1 MSQQRTNL
9 IDLAA
14 KFVNSTDSHIFL
26 TGKAG
31 TGKTTFLRS
40 LGQKT
45 HKNFVVVAPTGIAA
59 LNAQGVTIHSQFL
72 FPLGSFIPDRN
83 FDFAQ
88 AEEGGFYT
96 QQTLARKHPLN
107 KIRKQVLRATELLI
121 IDEVSMLRADLL
133 DAIDYRMRSA
143 KGNFNR
149 SFGGAQVLMI
159 GDLYQLPPIVQ
170 EREWSVLKSYYKSM
184 HFFEAR
190 ALKQDGMVYIELDKI
205 FRQSDD
211 RFIGMLNNL
220 RNNVATRDDIDE
232 LNKYYKPSSEI
243 DEEGVITITTH
254 NRKAENINQ
263 KELDAL
269 PGPSSFF
276 DAEIDGDFPESM
288 YPLPEKIELKV
299 GAQVMFIKNDSSGG
313 GEYYNG
319 KLARVD
325 YIDEEGVTVIMQDN
339 QQPFLLRQERWEN
352 KKYTISEK
360 SKDLEEEV
368 VGSYTQYPVKLAWAV
383 TVHKSQGLTF
393 ERAVIDVGQ
402 AFAPG
407 QVYVAL
413 SRLTGLEGLI
423 LRTRINPATISSDG
437 EVVTFS
443 TQNNQPEKLLEQLNQ
458 SQRNYLHRL
467 LAATFD
473 FEPIEKQLQYFA
485 KDQGTMEFEDESMRS
500 AMQHISAHFLDE
512 RVNTEKFR
520 KQLLYYLYQN
530 DTPKLLERLQKG
542 SDYYLKF
549 IRKNW
554 TLLLT
559 HLAEVERFSRTKQ
572 YQNALDEVEQ
582 FIIQALNEIERVS
595 SITMQILEGQ
605 EVDIKDDHIEKR
617 AQEREAILN
626 QKREH
631 ALHDPRFSGL
641 KKSGRRKKKGSPNLK
656 QPKGS
661 TFKTTYALINEGMG
675 LKEVAET
682 RGLALSTIEGHAVKG
697 IKAGEIKVSQVLP
710 EAIINVVKEA
720 FLEEKNI
727 NKVFD
732 KLNKKI
738 SYDVLRMVRA
748 SQDDSE

>member
-1 MSQQRTNL
+1 MSQQRTDL

-31 TGKTTFLRS
+31 TGKTTFLRN

-45 HKNFVVVAPTGIAA
+45 HKSFVVVAPTGIAA

-88 AEEGGFYT
+88 AEAGGFYT
-96 QQTLARKHPLN
+96 QQTLARKNPLN

-170 EREWSVLKSYYKSM
+170 EREWSVLRTYYKSM
-184 HFFEAR
+184 HFFEAK

-211 RFIGMLNNL
+211 RFIGILNNL
-220 RNNVATRDDIDE
+220 RNNVATREDIDE
-232 LNKYYKPSSEI
+232 LNKYYKPGSEI

-269 PGPSSFF
+269 PGPSAFF
-276 DAEIDGDFPESM
+276 EADIDGDFPESM

-299 GAQVMFIKNDSSGG
+299 GAQVMFIKNDSSGE

-352 KKYTISEK
+352 KKYTVSDK

-393 ERAVIDVGQ
+393 EKAIIDVGQ

-437 EVVTFS
+437 EVVSFS
-443 TQNNQPEKLLEQLNQ
+443 NQNNQPEKLVEQLNQ

-467 LAATFD
+467 LSATFD
-473 FEPIEKQLQYFA
+473 FSPIEKQLQYFA
-485 KDQGTMEFEDESMRS
+485 KNQGSTEFEDESMRN
-500 AMQHISAHFLDE
+500 AMQRIGAAFLDE
-512 RVNTEKFR
+512 RENTQKFC

-530 DTPKLLERLQKG
+530 NAAKLLERLQKG
-542 SDYYLKF
+542 SDYYQKF
-549 IRKNW
+549 IRNNW
-554 TLLLT
+554 TAILA

-582 FIIQALNEIERVS
+582 FIVQALNEIERVS
-595 SITMQILEGQ
+595 SITIQILEGE
-605 EVDIKDDHIEKR
+605 EVDLKDDHIEKR
-617 AQEREAILN
+617 AQERESILE
-626 QKREH
+626 QKREK

-641 KKSGRRKKKGSPNLK
+641 KKSGRRKKKGVPSLK

-661 TFKTTYALINEGMG
+661 TFKTTYALINKEGMS
-675 LKEVAET
+675 LKEIAET

-697 IKAGEIKVSQVLP
+697 IKAGEIKVDQVLP
-710 EAIINVVKEA
+710 DAIINVVKEA
-720 FLEEKNI
+720 FEEEKNI
-727 NKVFD
+727 NKVFEN
-732 KLNKKI
+732 LNKKI

-748 SQDDSE
+748 SGEVE

>member
-1 MSQQRTNL
+1 MKNL
-9 IDLAA
+9 SDKIALAA
-14 KFVNSTDSHIFL
+14 NFINATDRHVFL

-45 HKNFVVVAPTGIAA
+45 YKHFIVVAPTGIAA

-72 FPLGSFIPDRN
+72 FPLGSFIPDRT
-83 FDFAQ
+83 FDFGQ
-88 AEEGGFYT
+88 AEAGGFYT

-107 KIRKQVLRATELLI
+107 KVRKQVLRAAELLI

-170 EREWSVLKSYYKSM
+170 EQEWAVLQRYYRSM
-184 HFFEAR
+184 HFFEAK
-190 ALKQDGMVYIELDKI
+190 ALKQEGMVYIELDKI
-205 FRQSDD
+205 FRQRDD
-211 RFIGMLNNL
+211 HFINILNSL
-220 RNNVATRDDIDE
+220 RNNAVSRADIDE
-232 LNKYYKPSSEI
+232 LNKYYKPEAEI

-254 NRKAENINQ
+254 NRKAENIN
-263 KELDAL
+263 KRELAAL
-269 PGPSSFF
+269 PGPSFNF
-276 DAEIDGDFPESM
+276 DALIEGDFPESM

-299 GAQVMFIKNDSSGG
+299 GAQVMFIKNDSSGAG
-313 GEYYNG
+313 DYYNG

-325 YIDEEGVTVIMQDN
+325 FIDEEHITVLMQGSN
-339 QQPFLLRQERWEN
+339 EPFMLRQERWEN
-352 KKYTISEK
+352 KKYSVSKK

-368 VGSYTQYPVKLAWAV
+368 VGSFTQFPIKLAWAV

-393 ERAVIDVGQ
+393 EKAIIDVGQ

-413 SRLTGLEGLI
+413 SRLTGLEGLV

-437 EVVTFS
+437 EVVSFS
-443 TQNNQPEKLLEQLNQ
+443 AQKNQPEKLGEQLSQ
-458 SQRNYLHRL
+458 SQRNYVHRL

-473 FEPIEKQLQYFA
+473 FDPIERQLQYFA
-485 KDQGTMEFEDESMRS
+485 KDQGSMEFEDESMRH
-500 AMQHISAHFLDE
+500 AMQHLSARFLDE
-512 RVNTEKFR
+512 RENTEKYR

-530 DTPKLLERLQKG
+530 NVPKLVERLQKG
-542 SDYYLKF
+542 SAYYHEF
-549 IRKNW
+549 MRKNW
-554 TLLLT
+554 ILLLA
-559 HLAEVERFSRTKQ
+559 HLAEVERFSRTRQ

-582 FIIQALNEIERVS
+582 FIVQALNEIERAS
-595 SITMQILEGQ
+595 SLTKQILAGEGV
-605 EVDIKDDHIEKR
+605 ELKENFTRKR
-617 AQEREAILN
+617 SGERENILQ
-626 QKREH
+626 QKRSQ
-631 ALHDPRFSGL
+631 ALDDPRFSGL
-641 KKSGRRKKKGSPNLK
+641 KKSGRRKKKGAPNLK

-661 TFKTTYALINEGMG
+661 TYKTTYSLIHEGMS
-675 LKEVAET
+675 LKEIAET

-697 IKAGEIKVSQVLP
+697 IKEQEIKVDQVLP
-710 EAIINVVKEA
+710 QAIINIVKEA
-720 FLEEKNI
+720 FEKENNI
-727 NKVFD
+727 NHVFE
-732 KLNKKI
+732 KLDKKI

-748 SQDDSE
+748 SKEESQ